1 MVTILQRSRIARSTA
16 ALFAAA
22 LALTGNAAPA
32 SAFPPEDARYLDH
45 AEMMSVIDEIAAGK
59 PEIARIFSI
68 GPSHEGRELWAA
80 KVSDNV
86 GVDEDE
92 PEVLFDGGMHGRE
105 HMSTEMAVALFRK
118 LVDGHGTNRRITD
131 LVDGSEITVIFS
143 LNPDGSEYD
152 HASGTIRSW
161 RKNRQPTPGS
171 SEIGTDINRNFGY
184 RWGTNPLNASPSAWT
199 YRGPAAWSTP
209 EASAFK
215 RYVDGRV
222 IGGTQQIRVHVTFHQ
237 HGRIVLYPYGYTKE
251 AIPPDMDSD
260 DHVVLQRMAT
270 EMASLSG
277 YDVGQSSSGEIHV
290 GNQVDWMYATYRIMS
305 FTVEMG
311 DAFHMP
317 DEAIASETG
326 RSMEA
331 AYYAIEQATLLAD
344 ADRRRGSVRRPP
356 GTVPTAHGVFCF

>member
-1 MVTILQRSRIARSTA
+1 MTIRRPTA
-16 ALFAAA
+16 ALIAA
-22 LALTGNAAPA
+22 LLTLTSSATPA

-45 AEMMSVIDEIAAGK
+45 AEMVATINEIAASR
-59 PEIARIFSI
+59 PRIARIFSI
-68 GPSHEGRELWAA
+68 GESHEGRGLWAA

-86 GVDEDE
+86 GIDEDE
-92 PEVLFDGGMHGRE
+92 PEVLFDGGIHGRE
-105 HMSTEMAVALFRK
+105 HMSTEMAVALFRN
-118 LVDGHGTNRRITD
+118 LVEGHGTNRRITD
-131 LVDGSEITVIFS
+131 MVDDAEITIIFS

-152 HASGTIRSW
+152 HASGAIRSW

-171 SEIGTDINRNFGY
+171 TEIGTDINRNFGY
-184 RWGTNPLNASPSAWT
+184 RWGTNPLNASPAAWT
-199 YRGPAAWSTP
+199 YRGPSAWSTP

-222 IGGTQQIRVHVTFHQ
+222 IGGEQQIRVHVTFHQ
-237 HGRIVLYPYGYTKE
+237 YGRIVLYPYGYTRE
-251 AIPPDMDSD
+251 AIPSDMDPD
-260 DHVVLQRMAT
+260 DHATLKAMAT

-305 FTVEMG
+305 FTIEMG

-326 RSMEA
+326 RSMDA
-331 AYYAIEQATLLAD
+331 AYYAIEQAALLAD

-356 GTVPTAHGVFCF
+356 GTIPTAHGVFCF